1 MRMQTIHEKELGK
14 AEKLLFLQSEPLAG
28 ASCRSWRLN

>member
-1 MRMQTIHEKELGK
+1 MWMQTIHEKELGK

-28 ASCRSWRLN
+28 LRVGHGV